1 MKMIQT
7 PARLVMAALV
17 ALAAANG
24 AMAQSAMPLAI
35 PSATGSYLAGRE
47 ALQDMNT
54 QEAASYYLDAARSDW
69 ENLDI
74 VSSAFEALLAD
85 GQVPRAIDVASHLV
99 ELDPKNGLAHIF
111 LGTVALKE
119 RRYTSALRDFDAVET
134 NSFLGIT
141 AGILKGWAQVG
152 KGDLGQAQKSL
163 DAISRNGIADF
174 LLFHRAL
181 MADVAGKPNE
191 ALGLMRQA
199 YENQPN
205 DIRLVEAYT
214 RMLMASGNF
223 KGATKVLDD
232 FAAVGWSAPFTQPLR
247 ADIAAGRS
255 AAKLI
260 PNPQAGAAEMYYGIG
275 RALIQDGSQDLA
287 AEFYNLGLYLH
298 PGSDNISVALAS
310 IFENA
315 KQYERANALY
325 RALPETSPYKPSAS
339 VRIAEN
345 IQALGDRPE
354 AIRRLRNIVVTQPE
368 NFDAVI
374 ALADQLRFDESF
386 KEAATYYSKALAI
399 AGGAKKR
406 TNWSIFYARG
416 IAYERSGQ
424 WDSAE
429 KDFRAALDLSPNQ
442 AQVLNYLG
450 YTWVDRGEN
459 LDEALK
465 MIQKA
470 IDWDPTDGYVV
481 DSLGWAYYRLGR
493 MDQAVK
499 TLEQAVELRPADPE
513 INDHLG
519 DAYWRVGRKL
529 EAGFQWNIAADLD
542 KTGVVKARVAKK
554 LENGLPETQSNP
566 SANEGPSGGEAAGSG
581 DATSGGAGN

>member
-1 MKMIQT
+1 MKKIHT
-7 PARLVMAALV
+7 PSRLVV
-17 ALAAANG
+17 ALLVGLAAVGG
-24 AMAQSAMPLAI
+24 ALAQSTMPLAI

-74 VSSAFEALLAD
+74 VTSAFEALLAD
-85 GQVPRAIDVASHLV
+85 GQVPRAVDVASHVL
-99 ELDPKNGLAHIF
+99 ELDPTNGLAHIF

-119 RRYTSALRDFDAVET
+119 RRYTSALNDFNAVQS

-163 DAISRNGIADF
+163 DAISRNGIEDF
-174 LLFHRAL
+174 LRFHRAL
-181 MADVAGKPNE
+181 MADVAGKPKE

-214 RMLMASGNF
+214 RMLMAAGDF

-232 FAAVGWSAPFTQPLR
+232 FAAVGWSAPFTEPLR
-247 ADIAAGRS
+247 ADIAAGRG

-275 RALIQDGSQDLA
+275 RALTQDGSHDLA

-298 PGSDNISVALAS
+298 PAADNISVALAS

-325 RALPETSPYKPSAS
+325 RALPESSPYKPSAS

-354 AIRRLRNIVVTQPE
+354 AIRRLHNIVVTQPD
-368 NFDAVI
+368 NFDAII
-374 ALADQLRFDESF
+374 ALADQLRFAERY
-386 KEAATYYSKALAI
+386 KEATTYYSRALEI
-399 AGGAKKR
+399 AGGSSKK
-406 TNWSIFYARG
+406 TNWSIYYARG

-424 WDSAE
+424 WDKAE
-429 KDFRAALDLSPNQ
+429 LDFKAALKLSPNQ
-442 AQVLNYLG
+442 PQVLNYLG

-493 MDQAVK
+493 LDQAVK
-499 TLEQAVELRPADPE
+499 TLEQAVELRPSDPE

-542 KTGVVKARVAKK
+542 TTGNVKARVAKK
-554 LENGLPETQSNP
+554 LESGLPETDVSP
-566 SANEGPSGGEAAGSG
+566 TPREGAAGGASGG
-581 DATSGGAGN
+581 TSGGAGN